1 MSRRET
7 AFTSPEAV
15 PVDRAS
21 GTEATGPLQSRRAPS
36 KGRGRRLLRRLR
48 APFRIRTLIRRN
60 EIAYTLV
67 AALIGVLAGAA
78 VIGMQEVIHL
88 LGLLVFGYADPV
100 SGAPQLD
107 PLRAFAGPVLGG
119 VLVGLSYLVGRR
131 WFRRVADP
139 IEANAV
145 GGGKIPV
152 PGSIYITLQT
162 IASSGFG
169 ASVGMEAAYTQAASA
184 LASWSGQ
191 KLRLRREDLRQL
203 VAAGAGGAIA
213 AAFDA
218 PLTGAFYA
226 FELVLAAYSVAALL
240 PVLSASIAA
249 TVVARLLSDTH
260 GTSLVFAGD
269 IPARSYLL
277 IALLAIAAALVGIF
291 VMRSVA
297 LMERLLSKSHIPGW
311 SQPILGGICV
321 GALALVSPQVLS
333 SGHGA
338 MTLVMGSDLPLW
350 PLILLFLLKMTASII
365 SLGAGFRGGLFF
377 ASLLLGAILGKV
389 LALLWMLGF
398 GLQPPVE
405 VLAVVGMCALAT
417 AVIGAPLT
425 MSFLALEMTQSLPLA
440 LAVLV
445 SALLSTSIVRQ
456 FFGFS
461 FSTWRF
467 HLRGETIRSAADVGW
482 MRDLTVGRMMR
493 RSGHTLSTAATIAEA
508 RRRFPLG
515 ATKAVPL
522 LDEADR
528 YAGLCLMT
536 DLHWDGQDPKAPLS
550 SIARFRSA
558 WLRPEQTVQDAIGA
572 FAKNEADTLA
582 VLDSERQVL
591 GIVNEHYCLR
601 RYAEETNKRLYPARR

>member
-1 MSRRET
+1 M
-7 AFTSPEAV
+7 
-15 PVDRAS
+15 
-21 GTEATGPLQSRRAPS
+21 
-36 KGRGRRLLRRLR
+36 
-48 APFRIRTLIRRN
+48 LIRRN
-60 EIAYTLV
+60 EAAYTLV
-67 AALIGVLAGAA
+67 AAAIGLLSGAA
-78 VIGMQEVIHL
+78 VVAMQQIVHL
-88 LGLLVFGYADPV
+88 LGLVLFGQTEPV
-100 SGAPQLD
+100 SGVAALD
-107 PLRAFAGPVLGG
+107 PLRAFAGPVAGG
-119 VLVGLSYLVGRR
+119 ILVALSYLVGRR
-131 WFRRVADP
+131 RFRRVADP

-152 PGSIYITLQT
+152 PGSLYITLQT
-162 IASSGFG
+162 IVSSGFG

-184 LASWSGQ
+184 LASSTGQ
-191 KLRLRREDLRQL
+191 RLRLRREDLRQL

-249 TVVARLLSDTH
+249 TVVARLLSGGH
-260 GTSLVFAGD
+260 GAPLLLAGQV
-269 IPARSYLL
+269 PAQSYPW
-277 IALLAIAAALVGIF
+277 IALLAVAAALAGI
-291 VMRSVA
+291 VLMRAVA
-297 LMERLLSKSHIPGW
+297 WTERLLARSAVPGW
-311 SQPILGGICV
+311 SQPMLGGICV
-321 GALALVSPQVLS
+321 GALALASPQVLS

-338 MTLVMGSDLPLW
+338 MMLVMGGDLTLRS
-350 PLILLFLLKMTASII
+350 LIIVALLKMLASVI
-365 SLGAGFRGGLFF
+365 SLGTGFRGGLFF
-377 ASLLLGAILGKV
+377 ASLLLGAILGKIVALLPV
-389 LALLWMLGF
+389 LAF
-398 GLQPPVE
+398 GLDLPVE

-425 MSFLALEMTQSLPLA
+425 MSFLALEMTQNLPLA

-445 SALLSTSIVRQ
+445 SALLSTAIVRQ

-482 MRDLTVGRMMR
+482 VRDLTVGRMMR
-493 RSGHTLSTAATIAEA
+493 RSGPTLMTNGTIAEA

-522 LDEADR
+522 VDDGGS

-536 DLHWDGQDPKAPLS
+536 DLHWDGQDPRAPLGGL
-550 SIARFRSA
+550 ARFRAA
-558 WLRPEQTVQDAIGA
+558 WLRPDQTVQDAISA
-572 FAKNEADTLA
+572 FGREEADTLA
-582 VLDSERQVL
+582 VLDPRNQVL
-591 GIVNEHYCLR
+591 GILNEHHCLR